1 VTVEPSRGAQGGFVD
16 LAITQRCNQRCVFCY
31 EEKRGGPGEFT
42 LEQVKELIREA
53 ARTHDNLVLCGKEA
67 LLRPDILEVVAY
79 GARLGKNVV
88 AFTNGQ
94 ALARPGFVDA
104 LVEAGLGG
112 VTISYHFP
120 DPDTFAIGARVRAQM
135 FARVLKGMN
144 RVRDYN
150 RAHPEAQLSANVE
163 TDLFVLNQGRLAE
176 MRATLQENLRE
187 SFHSYT
193 LGGMTPVQVFELDAE
208 QICEPFEARR
218 AELADFVRTNPPELR
233 LRFTKTPLCLIP
245 GHEHLSLDVQ
255 YAMAQAPIRH
265 NLYVAA
271 EVGSDDETLGASYDF
286 DAAFQRNP
294 YRWVC
299 RSCRLVRICRFRRTA
314 WYAPKFLPTREQKPL
329 PVYDRGPA
337 DVLAALTTLEPSF
350 VDRPVDLERLSAP
363 VEPPTREERLLA
375 PLQEPGDDGVRVVD
389 AWLDG
394 KPFLTTLLTDG
405 EARASLLLTGPTAD
419 SQPLAFVIGSLDVVP
434 TPLTPGAAGLVRKAL
449 ARLARAPLP
458 TLADWEGEH
467 GFRRQR
473 AAVLQAAWQRLGSRL
488 WPGEELGA
496 GWRTRSAHL
505 VRSTIAL
512 KAELAGAPPVLVS
525 YTVTFDGE
533 GTEPAREVITV
544 RGAGATP
551 ADAQLPPGVTRELE
565 RGLTALFAGSRVSTG
580 QSQAARQRGVS
591 FLLVAEPAS
600 A

>member
-1 VTVEPSRGAQGGFVD
+1 MEGSSGTQGGFVD

-42 LEQVKELIREA
+42 LDQVKELIREA

-67 LLRPDILEVVAY
+67 LLRPDILEVVSY
-79 GARLGKNVV
+79 GASLGKNVV

-94 ALARPGFVDA
+94 ALARPGFVEA

-120 DPDTFAIGARVRAQM
+120 DPDSFAVGARVRAQM

-150 RAHPEAQLSANVE
+150 RAHPRAELSANVE
-163 TDLFVLNQGRLAE
+163 TDMFVLNQGRLAE
-176 MRATLQENLRE
+176 MRGTILENLGE

-193 LGGMTPVQVFELDAE
+193 LGGMTPVQVFELDAA
-208 QICEPFEARR
+208 QICEPFQARR
-218 AELADFVRTNPPELR
+218 TELAEFLRTHPPAVR

-255 YAMAQAPIRH
+255 YVMAQAPIRH
-265 NLYVAA
+265 NLYVAS
-271 EVGSDDETLGASYDF
+271 EVGADDETLGASYDF
-286 DAAFQRNP
+286 DAALQRNP

-314 WYAPKFLPTREQKPL
+314 WYAPKFLPTRDQKPCA
-329 PVYDRGPA
+329 VHDRGPA
-337 DVLAALTTLEPSF
+337 DVLAALVTVEPSF
-350 VDRPVDLERLSAP
+350 ADRTVDLARLSAP
-363 VEPPTREERLLA
+363 VEPPTHEETLLA
-375 PLQEPGDDGVRVVD
+375 PLLAPGDDGVRVVD

-394 KPFLTTLLTDG
+394 RPFLTVELTDG
-405 EARASLLLTGPTAD
+405 EAGVRLLMTGPTED
-419 SQPLAFVIGSLDVVP
+419 SQPLSFVVGSLDVVP
-434 TPLTPGAAGLVRKAL
+434 TPLAPGAAGLLKKAL
-449 ARLARAPLP
+449 ARLAGAPLP
-458 TLADWEGEH
+458 TLAAWEGQF

-473 AAVLQAAWQRLGSRL
+473 AAVLQAAWQRLGTRL
-488 WPGEELGA
+488 WPGEALGA
-496 GWRTRSAHL
+496 NWRTRSAHL

-512 KAELAGAPPVLVS
+512 HAERVGAPPVLVS
-525 YTVTFDGE
+525 YTVSFAGDAV
-533 GTEPAREVITV
+533 EPSREVLTV
-544 RGAGATP
+544 RGADRAV
-551 ADAQLPPGVTRELE
+551 AALPVGLTLELE
-565 RGLTALFAGSRVSTG
+565 RELADLFAGCQVSTG

-591 FLLVAEPAS
+591 FLLVAEPAR